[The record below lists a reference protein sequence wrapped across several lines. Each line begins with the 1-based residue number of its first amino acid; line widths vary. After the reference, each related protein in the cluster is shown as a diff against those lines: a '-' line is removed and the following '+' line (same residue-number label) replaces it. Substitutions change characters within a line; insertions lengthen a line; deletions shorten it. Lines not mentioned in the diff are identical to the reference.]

1 MAKKLTKSARI
12 RKMLEQGKSVK
23 QIVATLGV
31 SAQMVYQIRS
41 ADKKKAAPKKAAKP
55 QEWVMVE
62 TSTSKEPIGI
72 PKDVYAD
79 HMPPLDYYQPKRNVV
94 QRFFNWLCGG

>member
-41 ADKKKAAPKKAAKP
+41 ADKKKAAPKKAVRP

-72 PKDVYAD
+72 PKDVYYE
-79 HMPPLDYYQPKRNVV
+79 HTQPKDYPMPKRNVV